1 MDPIDIRTFRLEA
14 GDARSVRLPIS
25 FDPILLG
32 GESFVAEPQPV
43 DARLDLQASADGLY
57 LKLAFAADVAG
68 PCARCLEPARVRVEV
83 DASEYHDRDPEPGAE
98 EDLTCE
104 YLDDQDQLDLERW
117 SRDALVLGLPR
128 QILCREDCPGLCP
141 ECGALLAADPGHA
154 HETSVIDE
162 RWAKLR
168 ELQ

>member
-1 MDPIDIRTFRLEA
+1 MEPIDLGSYRLAA
-14 GDARSVRLPIS
+14 GDARRVRLPLE

-32 GESFVAEPQPV
+32 GQDYLVEPQPV
-43 DARLDLQASADGLY
+43 PARLDLQASADGLY
-57 LKLAFAADVAG
+57 LKLAFAAEVAG
-68 PCARCLEPARVRVEV
+68 PCSRCLEPARTRVV
-83 DASEYHDRDPEPGAE
+83 VNASEYHARAPEPGAE
-98 EDLTCE
+98 DELTCE
-104 YLDDQDQLDLERW
+104 YLDDQHQLDLERW

-141 ECGALLAADPGHA
+141 ECGALLAADPGHSHA
-154 HETSVIDE
+154 REQVDE